1 MKKTTAVIM
10 TICIVLI
17 GSGVAFAMTNN
28 DILNIFFMA
37 GQIERENLN
46 ANSNYTSSDSLSS
59 TAYFVKNNDFTI
71 LESEITKID
80 EQYKLTGI
88 QDGRERAIKFLL
100 KREILYT
107 EALAQGFY
115 ASEKEVRALVE
126 QNITAART
134 AENYESD
141 FKQFLN
147 AIGMTD
153 VEYWESQ
160 YDVFKKEIAI
170 SKLVSAEHESIVAK
184 SRLTDQE
191 MIQNSV
197 QKYLDEVVDDYI
209 KANDLQW
216 TIYPPDQP

>member
-1 MKKTTAVIM
+1 VKKTTAVIM

-28 DILNIFFMA
+28 DISNIFFRA

-88 QDGRERAIKFLL
+88 QDGRECAIKFLL

-115 ASEKEVRALVE
+115 ASDKEVRALVE

-141 FKQFLN
+141 FNQFLN

-184 SRLTDQE
+184 SRLADQE